1 MAAPAPSNHRV
12 TDSELVALARQ
23 GDTAAFGE
31 LVERHESAVLRTA
44 LAVCRSREEAEDVA
58 QEAFVAAWQKLDGFR
73 GEAQFKTWLLTIVW
87 RHALT
92 RRASLWRRL
101 RRFTSSD
108 NEGAIAEPAR
118 LVRTAEQALSDAE
131 LTGQVRRLL
140 ATLPA
145 KLREPLLLAAAGD
158 CTFEEMSRM
167 LGVPAGTLK
176 WRVMEARRRLKQ
188 KLAALGYEPL

>member
-1 MAAPAPSNHRV
+1 VAAPAPSIHRV
-12 TDSELVALARQ
+12 TDSELVDLARQ

-31 LVERHESAVLRTA
+31 LVERHEAAVLRTA
-44 LAVCRSREEAEDVA
+44 LAVCRSREEAEEVA
-58 QEAFVAAWQKLDGFR
+58 QDAFVAAWQKLDGFR
-73 GEAQFKTWLLTIVW
+73 GEAQFKTWLLTIAW

-92 RRASLWRRL
+92 RRTSLWQRL

-108 NEGAIAEPAR
+108 DEGYVEP
-118 LVRTAEQALSDAE
+118 VRWVRSTEQALADAE
-131 LTGQVRRLL
+131 LTRDVRRLL
-140 ATLPA
+140 ATLPV

-188 KLAALGYEPL
+188 KLAAAGYELV

>member
-12 TDSELVALARQ
+12 TDSELVELARQ
-23 GDTAAFGE
+23 GDTGAFGE

-44 LAVCRSREEAEDVA
+44 RVVCRSCEEAEEVA

-73 GEAQFKTWLLTIVW
+73 GEAQFKTWLLTITW

-92 RRASLWRRL
+92 RRASVWRRL
-101 RRFTSSD
+101 RQFTSSD
-108 NEGAIAEPAR
+108 EDGYVEPR
-118 LVRTAEQALSDAE
+118 GRVRTAEQALADSELVAE
-131 LTGQVRRLL
+131 VRHLVG
-140 ATLPA
+140 ALPR

-158 CTFEEMSRM
+158 CTFQEMSRM
-167 LGVPAGTLK
+167 LGVPTGTLK

-188 KLAALGYEPL
+188 ALAARGFELI

>member
-1 MAAPAPSNHRV
+1 V

-44 LAVCRSREEAEDVA
+44 LAVCRSREEAEEAA
-58 QEAFVAAWQKLDGFR
+58 QDAFVAAWQKLDAFR
-73 GEAQFKTWLLTIVW
+73 GEAQFKTWLLTIAW
-87 RHALT
+87 RHAIT
-92 RRASLWRRL
+92 RRASLWQRL

-108 NEGAIAEPAR
+108 DEGYVEPAR

-188 KLAALGYEPL
+188 ELAALGYEPL